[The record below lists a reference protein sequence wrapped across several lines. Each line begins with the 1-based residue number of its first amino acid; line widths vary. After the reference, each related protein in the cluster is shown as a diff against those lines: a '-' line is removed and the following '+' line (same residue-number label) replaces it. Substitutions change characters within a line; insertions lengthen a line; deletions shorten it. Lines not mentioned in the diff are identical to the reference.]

1 MKGTGDEEEK
11 KRQNIFIHF
20 LETKIPGGRER
31 KNKTKEKE
39 KIVFIFDSYSRKV
52 HVVLCVCVLQKS
64 FEKGLPTDAA
74 WQRTK
79 ANGGKES
86 RATLSARLDQLERSI
101 YFIFYF
107 FPILSYCVCL
117 IRGSSYSTRERMGAP
132 SSFFFFWIIRPAP
145 KVAGFIPFTAKYYTY
160 VYICWEKAVR

>member
-1 MKGTGDEEEK
+1 M
-11 KRQNIFIHF
+11 
-20 LETKIPGGRER
+20 L
-31 KNKTKEKE
+31 
-39 KIVFIFDSYSRKV
+39 S
-52 HVVLCVCVLQKS
+52 CVCVLQKS

-107 FPILSYCVCL
+107 F
-117 IRGSSYSTRERMGAP
+117 SYSFVLCVFDPRIQLLNKRKNESP
-132 SSFFFFWIIRPAP
+132 KFFFF
-145 KVAGFIPFTAKYYTY
+145 FLNN
-160 VYICWEKAVR
+160 

>member
-52 HVVLCVCVLQKS
+52 HVVLCVCVCSRNLLKKVSQLMPRDNEQKRME
-64 FEKGLPTDAA
+64 EKNPGRPYQQD
-74 WQRTK
+74 
-79 ANGGKES
+79 
-86 RATLSARLDQLERSI
+86 SI
-101 YFIFYF
+101 
-107 FPILSYCVCL
+107 S
-117 IRGSSYSTRERMGAP
+117 
-132 SSFFFFWIIRPAP
+132 
-145 KVAGFIPFTAKYYTY
+145 
-160 VYICWEKAVR
+160 